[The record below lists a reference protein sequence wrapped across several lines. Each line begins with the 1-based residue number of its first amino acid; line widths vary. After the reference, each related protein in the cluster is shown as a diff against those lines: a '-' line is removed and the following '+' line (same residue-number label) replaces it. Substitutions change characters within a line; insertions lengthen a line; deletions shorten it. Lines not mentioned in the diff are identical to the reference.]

1 MSREDARAAL
11 LLTVLAALGVGAR
24 FVIAPGPRAPGDVQL
39 TLGRPVDS
47 TARSVVAERAAALA
61 RPLAPG
67 ERIDLDRA
75 DASELA
81 RLPRIGPA
89 LAARIV
95 ADRNERGPFRTLEG
109 LDRVTGVGPKL
120 LEAIRPHASFS
131 GVPAPRASLDTPR

>member
-11 LLTVLAALGVGAR
+11 LLAVLAALGVGAR
-24 FVIAPGPRAPGDVQL
+24 FVLAPGPRAPGDVRL
-39 TLGRPVDS
+39 TVGRPADS
-47 TARSVVAERAAALA
+47 SARADVAAQAARLA

-67 ERIDLDRA
+67 ERIDVDRA
-75 DASELA
+75 DATELA

-95 ADRNERGPFRTLEG
+95 ADRTEHGPFRTLEG
-109 LDRVTGVGPKL
+109 LDRVSGVGPKL

-131 GVPAPRASLDTPR
+131 GVPAPHASLDTP